1 MYYNIYEIDTQP
13 IRQSRMDAQS
23 IGEHVLFL
31 EKCAAVDDEEDR
43 DAALRQFGKWLKA
56 ENLGTL
62 KQSVFVLNE
71 DAAYGK
77 HFASRYTRFHQLAE
91 TIAGLT
97 EEDYLHRFCDVCNL
111 ITDLKK
117 AVVDEEDDYVFWNG
131 EMLLTMDEFL
141 RFAETGRQ
149 YHIGSICK
157 YHQ

>member
-1 MYYNIYEIDTQP
+1 
-13 IRQSRMDAQS
+13 MDAQS

-91 TIAGLT
+91 TIAWADGGGLSSS
-97 EEDYLHRFCDVCNL
+97 
-111 ITDLKK
+111 
-117 AVVDEEDDYVFWNG
+117 
-131 EMLLTMDEFL
+131 FL
-141 RFAETGRQ
+141 RCLQSDNGFEKGGCR
-149 YHIGSICK
+149 
-157 YHQ
+157 

>member
-1 MYYNIYEIDTQP
+1 MKKTEMQHCGSSGNGSKLKILV
-13 IRQSRMDAQS
+13 
-23 IGEHVLFL
+23 HLNNLFSFSM
-31 EKCAAVDDEEDR
+31 K
-43 DAALRQFGKWLKA
+43 
-56 ENLGTL
+56 
-62 KQSVFVLNE
+62 S
-71 DAAYGK
+71 AAYGK

-117 AVVDEEDDYVFWNG
+117 AVADEEDDYVFWNG

-141 RFAETGRQ
+141 RFAETGRR